1 MSEVIVI
8 TSGKGGVG
16 KTTTSANIGTGLAML
31 GRRVALIDT
40 DIGLRN
46 LDLVLGMSDKA
57 VMDFSDVMA
66 YRCSLL
72 SAAVEQP
79 EIKGLYL
86 LTAPLAPDGLDIQR
100 FSQTAPGSSAQFFLL
115 DFQVDQSFQFIFR
128 RTASVF
134 GEYGY
139 HSNCSA
145 AGNLDTFHPDL
156 LVVVWLIYGRKPPF
170 LTVSPIMIF
179 IL

>member
-1 MSEVIVI
+1 MTILQN
-8 TSGKGGVG
+8 G
-16 KTTTSANIGTGLAML
+16 
-31 GRRVALIDT
+31 
-40 DIGLRN
+40 
-46 LDLVLGMSDKA
+46 
-57 VMDFSDVMA
+57 
-66 YRCSLL
+66 
-72 SAAVEQP
+72 P
-79 EIKGLYL
+79 
-86 LTAPLAPDGLDIQR
+86 DIQR
-100 FSQTAPGSSAQFFLL
+100 FSQTGPGSSAQFFLL
-115 DFQVDQSFQFIFR
+115 DFQVDQSFQFSFR